1 MLWRRKFV
9 VLATIIVSVAVAVA
23 LSERS
28 PKKYSSS
35 AQLLFRDPGFAQALF
50 GNNLFSTGQQEP
62 QRTTQTNIDVVTS
75 LNVASEA
82 KNLLRSSE
90 PVFSLLESISV
101 TPNANADIATI
112 KATRGNPREAAAL
125 ANAFAEGYILYRRQT
140 DRATVA
146 QAEELVSQSEQT
158 ASPAE
163 QTKLGE
169 SLRQLGVLRSL
180 QTGDAE
186 IIARAQA
193 NPTPVSPKPKRDAIL
208 GLVVGILLGAG
219 LALLVDFLDR
229 RLKTI
234 DDFERVLPDYP
245 VIASVPRVPADGAA
259 ARRLAG
265 VTGESYRMLREG
277 LRFLDPTGRAKC
289 FLITS
294 ADENEGKSTVAV
306 NLASALS
313 AAGRRVI
320 LVEADMRRPTVV
332 KALRLG
338 RSSPGLSDMLVSD
351 DRLED
356 FLVPVE
362 SVPGLFVLPSGTVP
376 PNSADLLSGG
386 RMAEVLALARE
397 HADVVVID
405 TPPLLPVADTRVLLR
420 LSEVDG
426 VILIGRA
433 GVTRRD
439 RLRAATRLLQQSAL
453 RVFGIVV
460 TDVRTSSRSEY
471 YHYDYDEPSQDRF
484 NGRRAERWREAIEP
498 KASSPQREP
507 AKRRSRRQRKGAAP
521 RTASSAEQRQDP
533 GISPGRG
540 RAGARQGAAGSER
553 AASGRHDGGRGE
565 EERGEPA
572 AEPAGTPA
580 DAGAE
585 QTSGDPSE
593 RIGQTT

>member
-1 MLWRRKFV
+1 
-9 VLATIIVSVAVAVA
+9 
-23 LSERS
+23 
-28 PKKYSSS
+28 
-35 AQLLFRDPGFAQALF
+35 
-50 GNNLFSTGQQEP
+50 
-62 QRTTQTNIDVVTS
+62 VVTS

-82 KNLLRSSE
+82 KNLLHTSE
-90 PVFSLLESISV
+90 PVGSLLESISV

-112 KATRGNPREAAAL
+112 KATRGNPREAAAV

-146 QAEELVSQSEQT
+146 QAEETVSQAVQT

-163 QTKLGE
+163 QAKLGE

-186 IIARAQA
+186 QIARATA

-208 GLVVGILLGAG
+208 GLVVGVLLGAA
-219 LALLVDFLDR
+219 LALLVDFFDR
-229 RLKTI
+229 RMKTL
-234 DDFERVLPDYP
+234 DDFERLNPDYP
-245 VIASVPRVPADGAA
+245 MIASVPRMPADGPA

-265 VTGESYRMLREG
+265 LTGESYRMLREG
-277 LRFLDPTGRAKC
+277 LRFLDPTGKAKC

-306 NLASALS
+306 NLASALA

-320 LVEADMRRPTVV
+320 LIEGDMRRPAVV

-351 DRLED
+351 DGLEE
-356 FLVPVE
+356 FLIPVE
-362 SVPGLFVLPSGTVP
+362 SVPGLAVLPSGTVP

-386 RMAEVLALARE
+386 RMAEVLTLARKA
-397 HADVVVID
+397 ADVIVID

-420 LSEVDG
+420 LNEVDG

-453 RVFGIVV
+453 RVFGVVV
-460 TDVRTSSRSEY
+460 TDVRTSSRSDY
-471 YHYDYDEPSQDRF
+471 YHYDYDEPSDRV
-484 NGRRAERWREAIEP
+484 NGRRVQPAGWDAEGDRPAARSERQQQV
-498 KASSPQREP
+498 KSS
-507 AKRRSRRQRKGAAP
+507 SRRRRRKGAVQRQPTGSAQ
-521 RTASSAEQRQDP
+521 RQATAGAQRESSSATQRQP
-533 GISPGRG
+533 TS
-540 RAGARQGAAGSER
+540 AAAER
-553 AASGRHDGGRGE
+553 RPE
-565 EERGEPA
+565 EEPA
-572 AEPAGTPA
+572 AEQGQP
-580 DAGAE
+580 
-585 QTSGDPSE
+585 PSE
-593 RIGQTT
+593 SSSSAASKRIRQTT

>member
-1 MLWRRKFV
+1 MPEIEPSPETAAASTVSPFELLSVLWRRKLV
-9 VLATIIVSVAVAVA
+9 VLATVIVSAGAAVA

-75 LNVASEA
+75 ANVASEA
-82 KNLLRSSE
+82 KNLMRTGE
-90 PVFSLLESISV
+90 PASSLLESISV

-112 KATRGNPREAAAL
+112 KATRGNAREAAAV

-146 QAEELVSQSEQT
+146 QAEETVSQAQQT
-158 ASPAE
+158 ATPAT
-163 QTKLGE
+163 QTKLAE

-208 GLVVGILLGAG
+208 GLVVGLLLGAA

-229 RLKTI
+229 RLKNI
-234 DDFERVLPDYP
+234 DDFERVNPDYP

-277 LRFLDPTGRAKC
+277 LRFLDPSGKASC

-306 NLASALS
+306 NLASALA

-338 RSSPGLSDMLVSD
+338 RSSPGLSDMLVAED
-351 DRLED
+351 GLEE
-356 FLVPVE
+356 FLVPVD
-362 SVPGLFVLPSGTVP
+362 SVPGLSVLPSGTVP

-420 LSEVDG
+420 LNEVDG

-453 RVFGIVV
+453 RVYGMVV

-471 YHYDYDEPSQDRF
+471 YHYDYDEPPERPSE
-484 NGRRAERWREAIEP
+484 RRA
-498 KASSPQREP
+498 
-507 AKRRSRRQRKGAAP
+507 KRSG
-521 RTASSAEQRQDP
+521 
-533 GISPGRG
+533 
-540 RAGARQGAAGSER
+540 AGSER
-553 AASGRHDGGRGE
+553 SSKR
-565 EERGEPA
+565 
-572 AEPAGTPA
+572 
-580 DAGAE
+580 
-585 QTSGDPSE
+585 PSS
-593 RIGQTT
+593 RIKQTT